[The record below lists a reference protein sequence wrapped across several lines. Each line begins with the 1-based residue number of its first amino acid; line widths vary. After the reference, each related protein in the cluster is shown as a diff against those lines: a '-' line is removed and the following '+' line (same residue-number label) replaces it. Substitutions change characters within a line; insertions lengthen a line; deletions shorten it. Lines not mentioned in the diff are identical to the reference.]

1 MSNRVFSPFPILK
14 TRRLVL
20 RQLVDTDV
28 HEIFALRSNES
39 VNKYLDRR
47 PAQSLEDATSFIQA
61 INESVKKNDSA
72 YWAISLNDKLI
83 GTVCLFDFSSD
94 NTKAEMG
101 FELLPACQG
110 KGFMQEA
117 VTAVLDYAFQQ
128 IQLHSIEAYTHA
140 ENLNSI
146 RLLEKLHF
154 KKQLLPE
161 NNPGENMI
169 AFKLSIN
176 TSASVKDEQ

>member
-1 MSNRVFSPFPILK
+1 MTNRIFTPFPILK
-14 TRRLVL
+14 TMRLVL
-20 RQLVDTDV
+20 RQLLDTDAN
-28 HEIFALRSNES
+28 EIFALRSDQR
-39 VNKYLDRR
+39 VNKYLDRK
-47 PAQSLEDATSFIQA
+47 PAQSPEDAKAFIQA
-61 INESVKKNDSA
+61 INENVKKNDSA
-72 YWAISLNDKLI
+72 YWAITLNDKLI

-94 NTKAEMG
+94 NSKAEMG

-128 IQLHSIEAYTHA
+128 IQLNSIEACTHA

-154 KKQLLPE
+154 KKQPHSE

-169 AFKLSIN
+169 AFKLSID
-176 TSASVKDEQ
+176 TSAYIKDEQ